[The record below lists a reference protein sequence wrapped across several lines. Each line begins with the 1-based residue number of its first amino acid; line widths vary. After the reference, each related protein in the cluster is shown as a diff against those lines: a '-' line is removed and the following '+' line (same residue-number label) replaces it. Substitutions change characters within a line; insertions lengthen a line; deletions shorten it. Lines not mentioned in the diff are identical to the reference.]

1 MPLIPLAPLPGA
13 GTVTQTLAPQHELIW
28 GDYFA
33 LEAALALDGTIDPA
47 VL

>member
-28 GDYFA
+28 GEYFA